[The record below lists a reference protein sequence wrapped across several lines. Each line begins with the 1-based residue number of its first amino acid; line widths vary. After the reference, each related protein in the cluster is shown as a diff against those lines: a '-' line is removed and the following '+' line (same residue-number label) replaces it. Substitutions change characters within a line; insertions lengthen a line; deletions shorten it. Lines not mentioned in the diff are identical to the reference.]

1 MGIYYE
7 KKFKG
12 KGGGKKVTKLI
23 SLLILKCHVKSIL
36 IYSPRQTFSTQVTG
50 KMKKGGWEI
59 TKLKEKKVEMNA
71 EERWLGAQEC

>member
-36 IYSPRQTFSTQVTG
+36 MYSPRQTFSTQVTG
-50 KMKKGGWEI
+50 KMKKGG
-59 TKLKEKKVEMNA
+59 
-71 EERWLGAQEC
+71 